1 MGTLLWNG
9 VHFSI
14 TLSRKA
20 RRRKTMKTKTSEK
33 WSESKIM
40 SSQVLNYLF
49 FSLMIK
55 AFSVNTVLTITIILH
70 IFCSTCKTI
79 LKTKLQFNQVNR
91 MKMNEEAYWQ
101 TCQKCKM
108 EGFTKLSISNIWI
121 YLWNK
126 QKPNYK
132 SFKLIV
138 SFDYNSVLDSWHP
151 RSEME
156 SNLLRENKI

>member
-1 MGTLLWNG
+1 
-9 VHFSI
+9 
-14 TLSRKA
+14 
-20 RRRKTMKTKTSEK
+20 
-33 WSESKIM
+33 
-40 SSQVLNYLF
+40 
-49 FSLMIK
+49 
-55 AFSVNTVLTITIILH
+55 
-70 IFCSTCKTI
+70 
-79 LKTKLQFNQVNR
+79 

-101 TCQKCKM
+101 ACQKSKM

-121 YLWNK
+121 YLWDK

-138 SFDYNSVLDSWHP
+138 SFDYNNVLDSWHP